1 MDEMQSY
8 LFREGNCAYAHQF
21 MGAHPCKGG
30 YDFAVWAPDAR
41 AVSVVGDFNDW
52 DHLKNPMENH
62 DGIWTAR
69 IPGVKQYATYKYA
82 ICGPTGWQMK
92 ADPYAFHAET
102 RPKTASKTFNLK
114 KYRWKDKKWMTARA
128 SYNPYQSP
136 VSIYEMHLGSWKLDE
151 EGRLYTYERM
161 ADEMPAYVKEMGY
174 THVEL
179 LPVMEHPLDLSWG
192 YQVTGYFAATSRF
205 GDPTGLM
212 KLIDAFHQAGI
223 GVILDWVPAHFPKDA
238 HGLYRFDGAPLYE
251 SSNPLRSENEQWGTC
266 MFDFGRNEVRSF
278 LKSSAVFW
286 LDVFHA
292 DGLRVDAVSYMLYHD
307 YGRPEG
313 KWQPNQFGGRENL
326 EAISL
331 LREINEIVYRD
342 FPGIMMCAEE
352 ATAYPMVTAPITNG
366 GLGFGFKWNMGW
378 MHDVLD
384 YMEMDPIYRKYHHDK
399 MTFSMFYAF
408 SENYILPF
416 SHDEVVHGK
425 KSMLDKMPGDIWQK
439 FASLRALFGY
449 MFAHPG
455 KKLMFMGAEFGQFIE
470 WKELEQ
476 LDWFLLLYEKHP
488 EMKKYTAALNA
499 FYTSH
504 PALYEIDNSWAGFTW
519 CNADDKDNSTL
530 SFVRWSKKGK
540 DIVAICNFTPN
551 YWEKYRIGVPS
562 AGKVREVFNSDSLEF
577 GGSGKGNGD
586 KVIETEE
593 LPMHGHP
600 YSMELTLPPLS
611 CIYLELTPE
620 KEKKPTAKA
629 PKEAQTAP
637 DKPAAKKPSARSRAT
652 PKSTIKA
659 RDGVP
664 S

>member
-1 MDEMQSY
+1 M
-8 LFREGNCAYAHQF
+8 AKH
-21 MGAHPCKGG
+21 
-30 YDFAVWAPDAR
+30 
-41 AVSVVGDFNDW
+41 
-52 DHLKNPMENH
+52 KN
-62 DGIWTAR
+62 G
-69 IPGVKQYATYKYA
+69 K
-82 ICGPTGWQMK
+82 
-92 ADPYAFHAET
+92 
-102 RPKTASKTFNLK
+102 
-114 KYRWKDKKWMTARA
+114 
-128 SYNPYQSP
+128 
-136 VSIYEMHLGSWKLDE
+136 KLDYFE
-151 EGRLYTYERM
+151 AFEKQAELGIAEAKLLVEVIENYKGPDSLDDYIER
-161 ADEMPAYVKEMGY
+161 AHEI
-174 THVEL
+174 
-179 LPVMEHPLDLSWG
+179 EH
-192 YQVTGYFAATSRF
+192 A
-205 GDPTGLM
+205 GD
-212 KLIDAFHQAGI
+212 KLVH
-223 GVILDWVPAHFPKDA
+223 
-238 HGLYRFDGAPLYE
+238 
-251 SSNPLRSENEQWGTC
+251 S
-266 MFDFGRNEVRSF
+266 
-278 LKSSAVFW
+278 VF
-286 LDVFHA
+286 
-292 DGLRVDAVSYMLYHD
+292 DAVTVD
-307 YGRPEG
+307 FVTPID
-313 KWQPNQFGGRENL
+313 REDI
-326 EAISL
+326 ISL
-331 LREINEIVYRD
+331 TQKLD
-342 FPGIMMCAEE
+342 
-352 ATAYPMVTAPITNG
+352 
-366 GLGFGFKWNMGW
+366 
-378 MHDVLD
+378 DVLD

-540 DIVAICNFTPN
+540 DIIAICNFTPN

-611 CIYLELTPE
+611 VAFLTCQRDRSE
-620 KEKKPTAKA
+620 QRKKQNK
-629 PKEAQTAP
+629 P
-637 DKPAAKKPSARSRAT
+637 D
-652 PKSTIKA
+652 I
-659 RDGVP
+659 RDETQDVR
-664 S
+664 